1 MEHTTVPV
9 KGSTESH
16 KKAAEHHEAA
26 AKLHHEAIKHHE
38 AGNHE
43 KAFESTIKAHAHH
56 AHAGEHQIMDL
67 KQHA

>member
-1 MEHTTVPV
+1 MEKTIVPV
-9 KGSTESH
+9 KASTESH

-26 AKLHHEAIKHHE
+26 AKCHLDAVKHHE

-43 KAFESTIKAHAHH
+43 KAYESTVKAHAHH
-56 AHAGEHQIMDL
+56 AHAGEHQIVDL